1 MYKWFKAL
9 PLLSMVLMTLTLSA
23 CGGASSED
31 TPSGSVNKPEPQT
44 SSSPVSS
51 QASTEHS
58 SHAALSSTTETSI
71 SSSMGSSS
79 QAQTAYSRA
88 SKGSVAFS
96 SVSNTGSGADT
107 TPPTN
112 TTLEIY
118 KISNTGITLIWEDA
132 TDNFG
137 VASYFISRDGK
148 KIATLKYPSY
158 LLEDKNLTPN
168 TAYTYSI
175 TTIDLVGNVSEE
187 SPAII
192 VSTLPT
198 PNSSAVNSSKRSSIS
213 SASSHSFSSLL
224 NSSSRNS
231 SSRPSSSA
239 QSISSTKSS
248 TSTTNSSAKSS
259 ASTSSK
265 ASGSKTVTISWTH
278 PNQRENGK
286 FLELDEIAG
295 YEIRFKKPTDTRFTY
310 LMVSGNTTTELSYT
324 GNLDGAAFEIAVFD
338 INGLYSQYAPVLP

>member
-1 MYKWFKAL
+1 MYKWFKVL
-9 PLLSMVLMTLTLSA
+9 SLLSIVLAALTLSA

-31 TPSGSVNKPEPQT
+31 TPSGPVNKPEPQV
-44 SSSPVSS
+44 SSSLQSSQILVVTSS
-51 QASTEHS
+51 QAAVS
-58 SHAALSSTTETSI
+58 SSIKTLSS
-71 SSSMGSSS
+71 SSSLGNSS
-79 QAQTAYSRA
+79 QAQSVYSRA

-107 TPPTN
+107 TPPTS
-112 TTLEIY
+112 TTLETY
-118 KISNTGITLIWEDA
+118 KISNTSITLIWEDA

-158 LLEDKNLTPN
+158 LLEDKNLTPS

-175 TTIDLVGNVSEE
+175 TTIDLAGNVSEE
-187 SPAII
+187 SPAIS

-198 PNSSAVNSSKRSSIS
+198 PNSSAANSSKHSSIS
-213 SASSHSFSSLL
+213 STSSRTSSSLFS
-224 NSSSRNS
+224 SSSRNS
-231 SSRPSSSA
+231 SSQFNSSLQSTSSSKSSSSA
-239 QSISSTKSS
+239 R
-248 TSTTNSSAKSS
+248 TSSS
-259 ASTSSK
+259 ASSK
-265 ASGSKTVTISWTH
+265 ANGSKTVTISWTH
-278 PNQRENGK
+278 ANQRENGK

-324 GNLDGAAFEIAVFD
+324 GNLDGATFEIAVFD